1 MYLRLTEP
9 QHGSENPAGVHP
21 DVGVNPAPRGSM
33 PGSGAPNH
41 HGDVRG
47 IFGNVR
53 LTLCSFIAI
62 DSRVIAEYHTFQ
74 PEVFKDTFGHL
85 SSAFSEAISSIQH
98 ESGSGIGYVA
108 KALIAKLENMRDEVD
123 GWRTGKGLPEVEK
136 HGGELGEDVEQA
148 EGDEGGLYKD

>member
-1 MYLRLTEP
+1 MSNFERLNKTGDAVLIHDDSEGP
-9 QHGSENPAGVHP
+9 GVSAENPAGVHP

-47 IFGNVR
+47 IFGN
-53 LTLCSFIAI
+53 
-62 DSRVIAEYHTFQ
+62 
-74 PEVFKDTFGHL
+74 PEVFKDIFGHL

-108 KALIAKLENMRDEVD
+108 KALIARLENMRDEVD